1 MRSAVVYRQFSSK
14 VHIAGDVTKHL
25 AIRAVLFD
33 CHVLCS
39 DAKLQKR
46 TNLTNI
52 DNNIKI
58 SDTMKVK
65 DDKIDKNAKDT
76 AKYDKIEGFSNVQSK
91 YMEKLRNK
99 IGSVGRAE
107 LVANSK
113 KGIVEDTLNKS
124 NDASL
129 LNQARTSLNQS
140 NNQNEQHDNTSGS
153 QEALGWL
160 LKPGM
165 GAVVDYIKFR
175 SIRLGLL
182 MDGASSL
189 VRNTLSSQLSAAY
202 SSIEE
207 KKEDDEDYEEESVFN
222 VLKQLGVSPEKVL
235 VISNRDN
242 ILAEAANL
250 NAHTCRFRGKND
262 LHGKITTHFKVSSAL
277 EIQDCIDNIS
287 GIAFRKSAHDSR
299 IFH

>member
-52 DNNIKI
+52 DNNINI

-140 NNQNEQHDNTSGS
+140 NNQNHDFKH
-153 QEALGWL
+153 EMKLC
-160 LKPGM
+160 
-165 GAVVDYIKFR
+165 
-175 SIRLGLL
+175 
-182 MDGASSL
+182 
-189 VRNTLSSQLSAAY
+189 
-202 SSIEE
+202 
-207 KKEDDEDYEEESVFN
+207 
-222 VLKQLGVSPEKVL
+222 
-235 VISNRDN
+235 
-242 ILAEAANL
+242 IL
-250 NAHTCRFRGKND
+250 
-262 LHGKITTHFKVSSAL
+262 
-277 EIQDCIDNIS
+277 
-287 GIAFRKSAHDSR
+287 
-299 IFH
+299 